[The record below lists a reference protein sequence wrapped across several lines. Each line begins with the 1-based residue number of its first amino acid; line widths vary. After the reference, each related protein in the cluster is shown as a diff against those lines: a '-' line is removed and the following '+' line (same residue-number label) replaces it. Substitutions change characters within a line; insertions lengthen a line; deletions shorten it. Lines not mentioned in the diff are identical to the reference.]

1 MIKKYINN
9 FFSLFGYT
17 IQKKHN
23 RKKFIDDLYPILIK
37 KEHPIIFDVGASK
50 GQSIER
56 YQRLYK
62 NSIIHSFEPVENE
75 YNLLKEKFKNNP
87 NIYLSN
93 VGVGD
98 QLGEGL
104 INITKNTGHSSF
116 LNINK
121 NTRWINERSKSAG
134 VKGDEYISKQENV
147 SIITLDEYCKK
158 NNIGNIDILKIDT
171 QGYEDKVL
179 KGCSELI
186 KNEKINLIQVEL
198 IFADIYEKSLNF
210 YDIERYLIPN
220 NFRLFANN
228 NFGSLYNNYSW
239 QTELLY
245 VHKNLYNEYLNL

>member
-1 MIKKYINN
+1 M
-9 FFSLFGYT
+9 
-17 IQKKHN
+17 
-23 RKKFIDDLYPILIK
+23 
-37 KEHPIIFDVGASK
+37 
-50 GQSIER
+50 
-56 YQRLYK
+56 
-62 NSIIHSFEPVENE
+62 
-75 YNLLKEKFKNNP
+75 
-87 NIYLSN
+87 
-93 VGVGD
+93 
-98 QLGEGL
+98 
-104 INITKNTGHSSF
+104 INIAKNTGHSSF
-116 LNINK
+116 LNIKK
-121 NTRWINERSKSAG
+121 NTRWINERSKSVG
-134 VKGDEYISKQENV
+134 VKEDEYISRQENV
-147 SIITLDEYCKK
+147 PIITLDEYCKK